1 VRNALTSVVATML
14 RGASGCRA
22 QNPRGD
28 LPSAED
34 LELYEFEGCP
44 FCRKVRETLTF
55 LDLEVTVY
63 PCPKG
68 GERYRPKVVAAGGKA
83 QFPYLVDRQRGVSLY
98 ESDAIIE
105 YLARNYGD
113 GRVPLALRLG
123 PLTTLTASFAGLVR
137 GAAGT
142 FARPARSPER
152 PLVLYAFEA
161 CVESRPVREALCV
174 FEIPYV
180 LRNVGIGSRRRA
192 ELTSKTGGRPGPL
205 LWDPNSGETKVGADS
220 ILAHLRR
227 AYAV

>member
-1 VRNALTSVVATML
+1 VKHALTSHVATML
-14 RGASGCRA
+14 RGASGRRA
-22 QNPRGD
+22 QNPRAD

-44 FCRKVRETLTF
+44 FCRKVREMLTF

-83 QFPYLVDRQRGVSLY
+83 QFPYLIDRQQGVRLY

-105 YLARNYGD
+105 HLAHSYGD

-123 PLTTLTASFAGLVR
+123 PLTTLTASLAGLVR

-142 FARPARSPER
+142 FARPARSPAR
-152 PLVLYAFEA
+152 PLVLYASEA
-161 CVESRPVREALCV
+161 CVESRPVREALSV

-180 LRNVGIGSRRRA
+180 LRNVGVGSRRRA
-192 ELTSKTGGRPGPL
+192 ELAAKTGGGHGPL
-205 LWDPNSGETKVGADS
+205 LCDPNSGETKVGADS

-227 AYAV
+227 AYAS